1 MKYNYRFFMMV
12 MFFIIFLSFDVLAY
26 AITPF
31 YWDEYPLY
39 LNPGES
45 KDIEAFGMQNMVGNE
60 DIYIKVE
67 QNSGLDIAKITDEST
82 TYEIPFGRKDVMVH
96 MRITIPKEAIIGQV
110 YNIGALF
117 KETLKEDKGGN
128 VQFSSSISNGIVVV
142 VGKMVAESGTEQIIE
157 EEVTPKEET
166 ASEVTEA
173 LTLKRN
179 YSSIGAVLATLVLAI
194 LVIVILWYKY
204 ELKKNKKNKKM
215 K

>member
-82 TYEIPFGRKDVMVH
+82 IYEIPFGRKDVMVH
-96 MRITIPKEAIIGQV
+96 MRITIPKEATIGQV
-110 YNIGALF
+110 YDIGASF
-117 KETLKEDKGGN
+117 KETLKEDTGGS
-128 VQFSSSISNGIVVV
+128 VQFSSGISNGIVVV
-142 VGKMVAESGTEQIIE
+142 VGKKVEEESGVVSEPVTE
-157 EEVTPKEET
+157 TTAPKEEEP
-166 ASEVTEA
+166 SEIISEII
-173 LTLKRN
+173 KRD
-179 YSSIGAVLATLVLAI
+179 YSNLGILLVIFVLVLI
-194 LVIVILWYKY
+194 LLWYRH
-204 ELKKNKKNKKM
+204 ELKKNKKTRK
-215 K
+215 